1 MGVFW
6 GRVAILDIRQAAE
19 EEEEAEAE
27 QVSLLTS
34 ASVHWG
40 NTSNLQLQH

>member
-6 GRVAILDIRQAAE
+6 GRVAILDIRQTA
-19 EEEEAEAE
+19 EEEAEAE

>member
-6 GRVAILDIRQAAE
+6 GKAATLDIKQSVE
-19 EEEEAEAE
+19 EKAEAE

-34 ASVHWG
+34 ASVHLG
-40 NTSNLQLQH
+40 NNLQFQQ